1 MLTIYGIETNN
12 TVKVLLTAEEVVC
25 TYQFNLLDL
34 LEGEHKTPEH
44 IARHPLGKVPAID
57 DDGDYL
63 YESNAICR
71 YLAVK
76 HDSPLYRGDALQLAR
91 IDQWVD
97 LMTLHIGKWVS
108 VFFFEEIVR
117 EKYLKQSPQQDAID
131 EAQNF
136 LDQQLPIMDKQL
148 QDNTFLLGEQLTIAD
163 TIAMSYIQIHEVT
176 SVDLSNYGNI
186 MRWYQNFKNR
196 DSFRNTMAAIGSK

>member
-1 MLTIYGIETNN
+1 MLTIYGIESNN
-12 TVKVLLTAEEVVC
+12 TIKVLLTAEEVGC
-25 TYQFNLLDL
+25 PYRFNQLDL
-34 LEGEHKTPEH
+34 LKGEHKTPEH

-76 HDSPLYRGDALQLAR
+76 NDSPLYTGDALQLAR
-91 IDQWVD
+91 IDQWAD
-97 LMTLHIGKWVS
+97 LMTQHIGKWVS

-117 EKYLKQSPQQDAID
+117 EKYLKQSPQQDAMD

-136 LDQQLPIMDKQL
+136 LDQQLPVMDKQL

-176 SVDLSNYGNI
+176 SVDLSDYSNL
-186 MRWYQNFKNR
+186 MRWYQNFKQR
-196 DSFRNTMAAIGSK
+196 SSFKNTMAAISSK